1 MSSETFY
8 ADLPAFQD
16 FGGFSDLDAYTPLPD
31 DWVVLA
37 SDVVGSTRA
46 VAEGRYKQVNMAGA
60 ATIMAALNAAK
71 GLDAPYAFGGDGAV
85 IAVPPSVKAAGREAL
100 ARTAGR
106 IKEACDLTLRIS
118 AFPVRDLRALDGDIR
133 VRKYALGQSARLA
146 MFAGP
151 GIALADQL
159 LKDEDVGARYRITPS
174 DAPPDI
180 DGLSCRWEPLNPT
193 HGQMVAVIVACVGG
207 DESETLGRL
216 RMRIQTVLG
225 GDETVAAPV
234 SDGSLKFVWPPRN
247 LGMEA
252 RTLVGLGG
260 SVRKLLQLGLE
271 SLAQAWAERF
281 GKRVGPYDALA
292 YRKELAAQT
301 DFRKFTGHLRLVL
314 DITPA
319 QADALARVLAD
330 ERQAGRICYGM
341 HRADKGLMTCLV
353 FDLAASDHVHFID
366 GADGGFYL
374 AAAELKR
381 QMAALEPQG

>member
-8 ADLPAFQD
+8 ADLPAFRD

-37 SDVVGSTRA
+37 SDVVGSTKA
-46 VAEGRYKQVNMAGA
+46 VAEGRYKEVNMAGA

-71 GLDAPYAFGGDGAV
+71 GVDAPYSFGGDGALV
-85 IAVPPSVKAAGREAL
+85 AVPPSAADAGREAL

-106 IKEACDLTLRIS
+106 IAEIHDLTLRVS
-118 AFPVRDLRALDGDIR
+118 AFPAGDLRALDGDIR
-133 VRKYALGQSARLA
+133 VRKYALGQGARLA

-151 GIALADQL
+151 GVALADSL
-159 LKDEDVGARYRITPS
+159 LKDEDIGAPYRIEPS

-180 DGLSCRWEPLNPT
+180 DGLSCRWEPLTPT

-216 RMRIQTVLG
+216 RERIQGVLG

-252 RTLVGLGG
+252 RMLVGLGG
-260 SVRKLLQLGLE
+260 SMRRLLQLGIE
-271 SLAQAWAERF
+271 SLAQAWAEKF
-281 GKRVGPYDALA
+281 GKRVGPYDAPA
-292 YRKELAAQT
+292 YRKEMVAQT
-301 DFRKFTGHLRLVL
+301 DFRKFAGFLRLVL
-314 DITPA
+314 DITPL
-319 QADALARVLAD
+319 QADALERVLAD
-330 ERQAGRICYGM
+330 ERKAGRVCYGM
-341 HRADKGLMTCLV
+341 HRADQGLMTCLV

-381 QMAALEPQG
+381 QMAAL